1 MVYGQAFADGAGN
14 GNAAM
19 NGVAPKNETAQ
30 SVDAEAG
37 HSTEPPDNELIDFD
51 AF

>member
-1 MVYGQAFADGAGN
+1 MVYGQALADGTGN
-14 GNAAM
+14 SAM
-19 NGVAPKNETAQ
+19 NGTAPKNETAQ
-30 SVDAEAG
+30 SGDAEAG